1 MWNAFRRNFGIFNSN
16 INSAC
21 SSKKSYYM
29 TEILAVFIGGGLGCL
44 ARFGVSN
51 AITILISSSLPI
63 ATLVSNITSCLIFG
77 AGVYFFPEKMAENS
91 TFRLLLITGFCGG
104 FSTFSSFS
112 FETLE
117 LFRNGNIFY
126 GIANISVSII
136 LCSAILYFFVSEKI
150 IR

>member
-1 MWNAFRRNFGIFNSN
+1 MI
-16 INSAC
+16 
-21 SSKKSYYM
+21 
-29 TEILAVFIGGGLGCL
+29 EILAVFIGGGLGCL

-51 AITILISSSLPI
+51 AITILISSSLPL
-63 ATLVSNITSCLIFG
+63 ATLVSNIASCLIFG
-77 AGVYFFPEKMAENS
+77 AGFYFFPEKMADNS

>member
-1 MWNAFRRNFGIFNSN
+1 MI
-16 INSAC
+16 
-21 SSKKSYYM
+21 
-29 TEILAVFIGGGLGCL
+29 EILAVFIGGGLGCL

-51 AITILISSSLPI
+51 AITILISSSLPV
-63 ATLVSNITSCLIFG
+63 ATLVSNIASCLIFG
-77 AGVYFFPEKMAENS
+77 AGFYFFPEKMAENS

>member
-1 MWNAFRRNFGIFNSN
+1 MI
-16 INSAC
+16 
-21 SSKKSYYM
+21 
-29 TEILAVFIGGGLGCL
+29 EILAVFIGGGLGCL

-51 AITILISSSLPI
+51 AITILISSSLPV
-63 ATLVSNITSCLIFG
+63 ATLVSNIASCLIFG
-77 AGVYFFPEKMAENS
+77 AGFYFFPEKMADNS

>member
-1 MWNAFRRNFGIFNSN
+1 MI
-16 INSAC
+16 
-21 SSKKSYYM
+21 
-29 TEILAVFIGGGLGCL
+29 EILAVFIGGGLGCL

-51 AITILISSSLPI
+51 AITILISSSLPV

-77 AGVYFFPEKMAENS
+77 AGFYFFPEKMAENS

-104 FSTFSSFS
+104 FSTFSTFS

-150 IR
+150 LR

>member
-1 MWNAFRRNFGIFNSN
+1 MI
-16 INSAC
+16 
-21 SSKKSYYM
+21 
-29 TEILAVFIGGGLGCL
+29 EILAVFTGGGLGCL

-51 AITILISSSLPI
+51 AITILISSSLPV

-77 AGVYFFPEKMAENS
+77 AGFYFFPEKMAENS

-104 FSTFSSFS
+104 FSTFSTFS

-150 IR
+150 LR

>member
-1 MWNAFRRNFGIFNSN
+1 MN
-16 INSAC
+16 
-21 SSKKSYYM
+21 
-29 TEILAVFIGGGLGCL
+29 EILAVFIGGGLGCL

-51 AITILISSSLPI
+51 AITILISSSLPV
-63 ATLVSNITSCLIFG
+63 ATLVSNIASCLIFG
-77 AGVYFFPEKMAENS
+77 AGFYFFPEKMAENS

-104 FSTFSSFS
+104 FSTFSTFS

>member
-1 MWNAFRRNFGIFNSN
+1 MI
-16 INSAC
+16 
-21 SSKKSYYM
+21 
-29 TEILAVFIGGGLGCL
+29 EILAVFIGGGLGCL

-63 ATLVSNITSCLIFG
+63 ATLVSNIASCLIFG
-77 AGVYFFPEKMAENS
+77 AGFYFFPEKMAENS

>member
-1 MWNAFRRNFGIFNSN
+1 MI
-16 INSAC
+16 
-21 SSKKSYYM
+21 
-29 TEILAVFIGGGLGCL
+29 EILAVFIGGGLGCL

-51 AITILISSSLPI
+51 AITILISSSLPL
-63 ATLVSNITSCLIFG
+63 ATLVSNIASCLIFG
-77 AGVYFFPEKMAENS
+77 AGFYFFPEKMADNS

-136 LCSAILYFFVSEKI
+136 LCSAIRYFFVSEKI

>member
-1 MWNAFRRNFGIFNSN
+1 MI
-16 INSAC
+16 
-21 SSKKSYYM
+21 
-29 TEILAVFIGGGLGCL
+29 EILAVFIGGGLGCL

-51 AITILISSSLPI
+51 AITILISSSLPV
-63 ATLVSNITSCLIFG
+63 ATLVSNIASCLIFG
-77 AGVYFFPEKMAENS
+77 AGFYFFPEKMAENS

-104 FSTFSSFS
+104 FSTFSTFS